1 MRMFVTI
8 LTSLFLL
15 SLSACS
21 TVPAPAPKPVV
32 KIVKAV
38 PPSSLLEL
46 CKKPDPRAI
55 RNNRDL
61 VESRQDWITQ
71 FGFCAKKIERLRQ
84 WYDQPTENVQQPQPE
99 VGARVGPLPDQNTGS

>member
-1 MRMFVTI
+1 MRMFVTTLI
-8 LTSLFLL
+8 SLFLL

-21 TVPAPAPKPVV
+21 TAPAPQPKPVV
-32 KIVKAV
+32 QVVKAV

-71 FGFCAKKIERLRQ
+71 FGFCAKRVERLRQ
-84 WYDQPTENVQQPQPE
+84 WYEQPTKDVQQPQPE
-99 VGARVGPLPDQNTGS
+99 VGAHVGPLPD